1 MPDLK
6 YNIIQ
11 TLAVLPA
18 VGKWHKE
25 LNLIE
30 WGDRKAKYD
39 IRGWNKDRSEM
50 TKRNH
55 TVKRRDGIP
64 KKKV

>member
-11 TLAVLPA
+11 NLAVLPA

-39 IRGWNKDRSEM
+39 IRGME
-50 TKRNH
+50 
-55 TVKRRDGIP
+55 
-64 KKKV
+64 

>member
-25 LNLIE
+25 LNLKQLLYRE
-30 WGDRKAKYD
+30 FPFMVRLATWLPFTAR
-39 IRGWNKDRSEM
+39 
-50 TKRNH
+50 
-55 TVKRRDGIP
+55 
-64 KKKV
+64 KKV